1 MDIGTKLFRSA
12 LLALAGNRAVE
23 ATAHRYGLK
32 LGASRFVAGE
42 TADDALRQI
51 RRLNDK
57 GIAATLDV
65 LGEGISDL
73 AEADK
78 FKREYMMLLER
89 IHTEALDSNVSLKPT
104 QMGLALDPVTSL
116 AHIRDI
122 VRKAQQ
128 LDSFVRIDMENSPYT
143 DGTIAMVRSL
153 HAEGLT
159 QVGTVIQ
166 AYLYRSREDVRRLTK
181 ANVNLRLVKG
191 AYREPKPIAY
201 QSMDGVNANMKQ
213 LIRMRLDSGVYTA
226 VATHDEQLITW
237 TKAYAKRNGIRAD
250 RYEFQM
256 LYGVRMPLQE
266 QLAREGYKVRCYVP
280 YGRMWYPY
288 FARRLAER
296 PANLWFVLKN
306 WRDRPSAPV
315 QSGKEE

>member
-1 MDIGTKLFRSA
+1 MDIGTKLFRSS
-12 LLALAGNRAVE
+12 LLTLAGNRAVE
-23 ATAHRYGLK
+23 KMAHRYGMK

-42 TADDALRQI
+42 TADEALLQI

-57 GIAATLDV
+57 GIAATMDL
-65 LGEGISDL
+65 LGEGIRDL
-73 AEADK
+73 AEADR
-78 FKREYMMLLER
+78 FKREYVALLER
-89 IHTEALDSNVSLKPT
+89 IHLDALDSNVSLKPT
-104 QMGLALDPVTSL
+104 QMGLALDPATSY

-128 LDSFVRIDMENSPYT
+128 LANFVRIDMENTPYT
-143 DGTIAMVRSL
+143 ENTIAIVHRL

-159 QVGTVIQ
+159 RVGTVIQ
-166 AYLYRSREDVRRLTK
+166 AYLYRSREDVRQLTK

-191 AYREPKPIAY
+191 AYREPSHLAY
-201 QSMDGVNANMKQ
+201 QSMNDVNANMKQ
-213 LIRMRLDSGVYTA
+213 LIRVRLDAGVYTA
-226 VATHDEQLITW
+226 VATHDEQIIAW
-237 TKAYAKRNGIRAD
+237 TKSYAKRNGIPTS

-288 FARRLAER
+288 FIRRMAER

-306 WRDRPSAPV
+306 WRDRPTAPH
-315 QSGKEE
+315 QSRQEE

>member
-1 MDIGTKLFRSA
+1 MDIGTKLFRST

-23 ATAHRYGLK
+23 ATAHRYGMK

-42 TADDALRQI
+42 TADEALLQI
-51 RRLNDK
+51 RRLNDR

-65 LGEGISDL
+65 LGESIRDL
-73 AEADK
+73 SEADR
-78 FKREYMMLLER
+78 FKREYIMLLER
-89 IHTEALDSNVSLKPT
+89 IHTEDLDSNVSLKPT
-104 QMGLALDPVTSL
+104 QMGLALDPPTCLS
-116 AHIRDI
+116 HIRDI
-122 VRKAQQ
+122 VRKAQK
-128 LDSFVRIDMENSPYT
+128 LGSFVRIDMENSPYT
-143 DGTIAMVRSL
+143 DDTIAMIRCL

-191 AYREPKPIAY
+191 AYQEPKPLAY
-201 QSMDGVNANMKQ
+201 QNMNDVNANMKQ
-213 LIRMRLDSGVYTA
+213 LIRVRLDSGVYTA
-226 VATHDEQLITW
+226 VATHDEQLIAW
-237 TKAYAKRNGIRAD
+237 TKAYAKRNGVRAD

-266 QLAREGYKVRCYVP
+266 QLAREGHKVRCYVP

-288 FARRLAER
+288 FVRRLAER

-306 WRDRPSAPV
+306 WRDRPSA
-315 QSGKEE
+315 QNGKEE